1 MGEGTKGLKPSPLRW
16 GTVAGHFSGG
26 ETSGLRFG
34 RSETGWSAL
43 AITFVVGPGSED
55 SDGVHTITP
64 LCMFNAGRPA
74 SVDTRSKGNANL
86 PRVYTDLLW
95 CTVESDFLLFRQ
107 SVMKDFSIDS

>member
-16 GTVAGHFSGG
+16 RTAAGHFRGR

-64 LCMFNAGRPA
+64 LCLFNAGRRA

-86 PRVYTDLLW
+86 PRVYTDLLGR
-95 CTVESDFLLFRQ
+95 TVESNFLLFRQ
-107 SVMKDFSIDS
+107 SVMNDYSINS